1 MISVCDRLWRHA
13 QGLFEYVGKISGR
26 MEAAGVADFR
36 NAFACIFQK
45 AAGLEDAD
53 AI

>member
-1 MISVCDRLWRHA
+1 
-13 QGLFEYVGKISGR
+13 
-26 MEAAGVADFR
+26 MEAAGIADFR
-36 NAFACIFQK
+36 NAFICIFQK